1 MKVFLKKILMCC
13 KNELFLCQKL
23 ISMELKISEKLAKT
37 PFLEQ
42 FDFNVKQLDFR
53 LNRAIAIDTT
63 KAENHSEF
71 LMVFDSAL
79 VLFRSLF
86 LEKGKKNYTFQ
97 NYYIEIGKPEIASK
111 IDAYLDSDFE
121 ATGISI
127 RTALKFIADK
137 FVCHVDDITFEEIGH
152 ANYYMATLKNPYA
165 PNNLANIVKNLS
177 CIISQGNQTT

>member
-1 MKVFLKKILMCC
+1 
-13 KNELFLCQKL
+13 
-23 ISMELKISEKLAKT
+23 MEFKISEKLART

-42 FDFNVKQLDFR
+42 SDFNIKQLDYR
-53 LNRAIAIDTT
+53 MNRAIAIDTT

-97 NYYIEIGKPEIASK
+97 NYYIEIGKSEIASQ
-111 IDAYLDSDFE
+111 IDAYLDSDFD

-127 RTALKFIADK
+127 RIALKFIADK
-137 FVCHVDDITFEEIGH
+137 FICHVDDITFDEIGL

-165 PNNLANIVKNLS
+165 SNNLANIVKNLN
-177 CIISQGNQTT
+177 CIISQGGQTT